1 MALRITTII
10 NKITLRKK
18 KKLSYEIV
26 HKIAKIGKMKLG
38 LFGTN
43 ELMLNAFI
51 CIKHVSKPFIISYP
65 PISTTRYCMCYRDLK
80 RKVDP

>member
-10 NKITLRKK
+10 NKITLR

-38 LFGTN
+38 FFGTN

-51 CIKHVSKPFIISYP
+51 CINLFQNLS
-65 PISTTRYCMCYRDLK
+65 
-80 RKVDP
+80 